1 MVNKCSLTAEF
12 KKQLQASEK
21 NYDLALIDRALEYA
35 DNAHS
40 GQFRSSGEEYICHPI
55 EVATIVIELG
65 LDTQC
70 ILAALLHD
78 VVEDTPITLE
88 QLTADFGEE
97 VAGLVEGLT
106 KLGKIPYSTREEQ
119 QAENVRKMLLAISK
133 DIRVI
138 LIKFADRLHNVRT
151 LSGLREQKQRD
162 VAKETMDIYAPLAHR
177 LGIRSIKE
185 ELEDRSLRVLDPI
198 AYQEIEDAIA
208 LRSEQRV
215 PFLEGVQ
222 QEIKTRLEQHG
233 LKPTITGRLKS
244 RNSIYRKMY
253 IQGRDID
260 EVYDIYALRII
271 VDEVNDCYNALGI
284 VHEMFR
290 PLPGRFKDYIS
301 TPKSNMYQSLHTTV
315 IGREKVPF
323 EVQIRTWDMH
333 FTAEYGIAAHWKY
346 KLGMQKKDRFEERI
360 AWVRQFIENQ
370 KDADDAEDIVRAI
383 KTDLSNDDIFVFT
396 PRGDV
401 ITLPEGS
408 TVIDFAYAIHTAIG
422 NRMTGAKVDGRIV
435 PLTYKVRTGQ
445 IVEVLTSP
453 PPGRGPS
460 RDWLNIAATSEARSK
475 IRAWFKKER
484 REENIEQGRDML
496 DKALQRDG
504 MRLTPEQYTDLL
516 EAEAKRQHCNTVDD
530 LYAAIGYGGL
540 LMSRLLPHL
549 RDNYAQMVKVAPT
562 AEELLAQPKPK
573 SERQKRKHKGG
584 VVIAGE
590 MGDCLVKFSRC
601 CNPLPGDDIIGFITR
616 GAGVSIHKCS
626 CRNVPTDIATAAEP
640 ERWVKASWEQDT
652 VGEFK
657 VTLTMFCSSRE
668 SMLADILGQM
678 VALHI
683 PVHAVK
689 ARDVDRDHS
698 LISAT
703 IEVQS
708 IEQLNG
714 VLARLEKVPGVQSI
728 RR

>member
-208 LRSEQRV
+208 LRSEQRI

-301 TPKSNMYQSLHTTV
+301 TPKSKM
-315 IGREKVPF
+315 
-323 EVQIRTWDMH
+323 
-333 FTAEYGIAAHWKY
+333 
-346 KLGMQKKDRFEERI
+346 
-360 AWVRQFIENQ
+360 
-370 KDADDAEDIVRAI
+370 
-383 KTDLSNDDIFVFT
+383 
-396 PRGDV
+396 
-401 ITLPEGS
+401 
-408 TVIDFAYAIHTAIG
+408 
-422 NRMTGAKVDGRIV
+422 
-435 PLTYKVRTGQ
+435 
-445 IVEVLTSP
+445 
-453 PPGRGPS
+453 
-460 RDWLNIAATSEARSK
+460 
-475 IRAWFKKER
+475 
-484 REENIEQGRDML
+484 
-496 DKALQRDG
+496 
-504 MRLTPEQYTDLL
+504 
-516 EAEAKRQHCNTVDD
+516 
-530 LYAAIGYGGL
+530 
-540 LMSRLLPHL
+540 
-549 RDNYAQMVKVAPT
+549 
-562 AEELLAQPKPK
+562 
-573 SERQKRKHKGG
+573 
-584 VVIAGE
+584 
-590 MGDCLVKFSRC
+590 
-601 CNPLPGDDIIGFITR
+601 
-616 GAGVSIHKCS
+616 
-626 CRNVPTDIATAAEP
+626 
-640 ERWVKASWEQDT
+640 
-652 VGEFK
+652 
-657 VTLTMFCSSRE
+657 
-668 SMLADILGQM
+668 
-678 VALHI
+678 
-683 PVHAVK
+683 
-689 ARDVDRDHS
+689 
-698 LISAT
+698 
-703 IEVQS
+703 
-708 IEQLNG
+708 
-714 VLARLEKVPGVQSI
+714 
-728 RR
+728 

>member
-1 MVNKCSLTAEF
+1 MVNKSDLTTEF
-12 KKQLQASEK
+12 KRQIEASEK
-21 NYDLALIDRALEYA
+21 NYDLALIDRALAYA
-35 DNAHS
+35 DAAHA
-40 GQFRSSGEEYICHPI
+40 GQFRSSGEEYVCHPI
-55 EVATIVIELG
+55 AVATIVVELG

-70 ILAALLHD
+70 VLAALLHD
-78 VVEDTPITLE
+78 VVEDTPVTTE
-88 QLTADFGEE
+88 QLADEYGDE
-97 VAGLVEGLT
+97 VAQLVEGLT

-138 LIKFADRLHNVRT
+138 LIKFADRLHNMRT
-151 LSGLREQKQRD
+151 ISALREQKQRD
-162 VAKETMDIYAPLAHR
+162 IAKETMDIYAPLAHR

-185 ELEDRSLRVLDPI
+185 ELEDRSLHVLDPV
-198 AYQEIEDAIA
+198 AYQEIEEAIA
-208 LRSEQRV
+208 LRSEQRL

-222 QEIKTRLEQHG
+222 QDIQARLKESG
-233 LKPTITGRLKS
+233 LKPNITGRIKS

-260 EVYDIYALRII
+260 EVYDIYALRVI
-271 VDEVNDCYNALGI
+271 VDEVNYCYNALGI
-284 VHEMFR
+284 IHEMFR

-360 AWVRQFIENQ
+360 AWVRQFIESQ

-383 KTDLSNDDIFVFT
+383 KTDLSNDDTFVFT

-435 PLTYKVRTGQ
+435 PLTYKVKTGQ

-460 RDWLNIAATSEARSK
+460 RDWLNIVTTAEARTK
-475 IRAWFKKER
+475 IRTWFKKER
-484 REENIEQGRDML
+484 REENIEQGRDLL

-504 MRLTPEQYTDLL
+504 IRLTQEQYTELL
-516 EAEAKRQHCNTVDD
+516 EAEARRQHCNTLDD

-540 LMSRLLPHL
+540 LVSRLLP
-549 RDNYAQMVKVAPT
+549 RIRESYARMVKVAPT
-562 AEELLAQPKPK
+562 PEEIIQPIKTDRP
-573 SERQKRKHKGG
+573 KRKHKGG
-584 VVIAGE
+584 VIIAGE
-590 MGDCLVKFSRC
+590 MGDCLVKFSHC

-616 GAGVSIHKCS
+616 GSGVSIHKRS
-626 CRNVPTDIATAAEP
+626 CRNVPADTAASAEP
-640 ERWVKASWEQDT
+640 ARWVEASWEQNT
-652 VGEFK
+652 TGEFK
-657 VTLTMFCSSRE
+657 VTLTILCHNRE
-668 SMLADILGQM
+668 SMLADILSQL

-689 ARDVDRDHS
+689 AKDIDRDS
-698 LISAT
+698 CLIGTT

-714 VLARLEKVPGVQSI
+714 VLARLEKVPGVASI

>member
-1 MVNKCSLTAEF
+1 MVNKCDLTTEF
-12 KKQLQASEK
+12 KRQIEASEK
-21 NYDLALIDRALEYA
+21 NYDLALIDRALAYA
-35 DNAHS
+35 DAAHA

-55 EVATIVIELG
+55 AVATIVVELG

-70 ILAALLHD
+70 VLAALLHD
-78 VVEDTPITLE
+78 VVEDTPVTTE
-88 QLTADFGEE
+88 QLAGEYGEE
-97 VAGLVEGLT
+97 VAQLVEGLT

-138 LIKFADRLHNVRT
+138 LIKFADRLHNMRT
-151 LSGLREQKQRD
+151 IAALPDQKQRD
-162 VAKETMDIYAPLAHR
+162 IAKETMDIYAPLAHR

-185 ELEDRSLRVLDPI
+185 ELEDRSLHILDPV
-198 AYQEIEDAIA
+198 AYQEIEEAIA
-208 LRSEQRV
+208 LRSEQRI

-222 QEIKTRLEQHG
+222 QDIKARLEESG
-233 LKPTITGRLKS
+233 LKPTITGRIKS

-260 EVYDIYALRII
+260 EVYDIYALRVI

-284 VHEMFR
+284 IHEMFR

-346 KLGMQKKDRFEERI
+346 KLGMQKRDRFEERI
-360 AWVRQFIENQ
+360 AWVRQFIESQ

-383 KTDLSNDDIFVFT
+383 KTDLSNDDTFVFT

-435 PLTYKVRTGQ
+435 PLTYKVKTGQ

-460 RDWLNIAATSEARSK
+460 RDWLNIVTTAEARSK
-475 IRAWFKKER
+475 IRTWFKKER
-484 REENIEQGRDML
+484 REENIEQGRDLL
-496 DKALQRDG
+496 DKALQRDAI
-504 MRLTPEQYTDLL
+504 RLTPEQYTELL
-516 EAEAKRQHCNTVDD
+516 EAEARRQHCNTLDD

-540 LMSRLLPHL
+540 LVSRLLP
-549 RDNYAQMVKVAPT
+549 RIRESYARMVKVAPT
-562 AEELLAQPKPK
+562 PEEIIQPVKTDRP
-573 SERQKRKHKGG
+573 KRKHKGG
-584 VVIAGE
+584 VIIAGE

-616 GAGVSIHKCS
+616 GAGVSIHKRH
-626 CRNVPTDIATAAEP
+626 CRNVPADPATSAEP
-640 ERWVKASWEQDT
+640 ARWVEASWEQNT
-652 VGEFK
+652 TGEFK
-657 VTLTMFCSSRE
+657 VTLTILCHNRE
-668 SMLADILGQM
+668 SMLADILSQL

-689 ARDVDRDHS
+689 AKDIDRDS
-698 LISAT
+698 CLIGTT

-714 VLARLEKVPGVQSI
+714 VLARLEKVPGVTSI